1 MQVSTSDSNSID
13 DLIKEIEKGELAI
26 VISKDIRKFRKPV
39 TVIAGL
45 HDRKDA
51 KDITKQLKI
60 KLGTG
65 GTFKD
70 GQIILQGD
78 HREAAK
84 SLLVSIGFKEEAIEV
99 Y

>member
-1 MQVSTSDSNSID
+1 MMRVSSDNNSID

-26 VISKDIRKFRKPV
+26 IISKDIRKFRKPV

-45 HDRKDA
+45 QDRKDA
-51 KDITKQLKI
+51 KEITKQLKI

-84 SLLVSIGFKEEAIEV
+84 GLLVGMGFKEEAVEV

>member
-1 MQVSTSDSNSID
+1 MMRVSSDNNSID

-26 VISKDIRKFRKPV
+26 IISKDIRKFRKPV

-45 HDRKDA
+45 QERKDA

-84 SLLVSIGFKEEAIEV
+84 GLLVAMGFKEEAVEV